1 MKVHGLIMSPNVRK
15 VIVALN
21 AKGIAFTNV
30 PVVPGTDTPEFLE
43 ISPRGLIPA
52 FEDGDFAVSD
62 SAVIME
68 YLEEKFPETKLMPAN
83 PRDRARSR
91 WFTEYGGS
99 VVFPPC
105 GTIFMQLMANPYYY
119 KRPTDHAA
127 VVEAISETLP
137 PILDYLESQVPGTGF
152 LFGDLGIADISL
164 LSPFINAE
172 YGGYVIDEARW
183 PKMAAY
189 MTRAKAHPAFVK
201 CLEDE
206 AAVRQSLMSG
216 AAANPR

>member
-30 PVVPGTDTPEFLE
+30 TVVPGTDTPEFLE

-105 GTIFMQLMANPYYY
+105 GTIFMQMMANPYYY
-119 KRPTDHAA
+119 KRSTDHAA
-127 VVEAISETLP
+127 VDEAISETLP
-137 PILDYLESQVPGTGF
+137 PILAYLEKQVPEAGF
-152 LFGDLGIADISL
+152 LFGELGIADISL

-172 YGGYVIDEARW
+172 YGGYEIDAAKW
-183 PKMAAY
+183 PKLAAY
-189 MTRAKAHPAFVK
+189 YRRGKAHPAFAAPLVE
-201 CLEDE
+201 EDKMRQ
-206 AAVRQSLMSG
+206 AVLAQ
-216 AAANPR
+216 AV